1 MTKFKIGDEWWTT
14 PTESENGNRIIVTG
28 RRGVENAIAS
38 GKFNDRIEIT
48 WKYDSDKNGMPDF
61 KTSSLMEAVTD
72 ALNAAFKKDQAAILT
87 GIYTRNLKKFQYI
100 LNDALHDMEVLPL
113 TFYAE
118 NDPDWEEYQE
128 MKVKTE
134 ILEEE

>member
-1 MTKFKIGDEWWTT
+1 
-14 PTESENGNRIIVTG
+14 
-28 RRGVENAIAS
+28 
-38 GKFNDRIEIT
+38 
-48 WKYDSDKNGMPDF
+48 MPDF

-87 GIYTRNLKKFQYI
+87 GIYTGDGERNWVFYTRNLKKFQYI
-100 LNDALHDMEVLPL
+100 LNDALHDMEVQPL

-118 NDPDWEEYQE
+118 NDPAWEEYQE

>member
-61 KTSSLMEAVTD
+61 KTSSLMEAVT
-72 ALNAAFKKDQAAILT
+72 IYT
-87 GIYTRNLKKFQYI
+87 GDGERNWVFYTRNLKKFQYI